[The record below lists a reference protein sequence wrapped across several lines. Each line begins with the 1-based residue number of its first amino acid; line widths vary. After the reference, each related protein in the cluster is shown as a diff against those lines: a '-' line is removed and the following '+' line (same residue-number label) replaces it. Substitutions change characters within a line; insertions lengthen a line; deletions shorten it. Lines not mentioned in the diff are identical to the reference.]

1 MTDLRP
7 APELKPLFDRIIHE
21 EFPDLEGE
29 YIEILWM
36 VPAPM
41 TSGKIVLGRTSIV
54 SGKAAKIY
62 FSKFDGMD
70 EDTLAELNQVFV
82 IEISETPWL
91 DMNENQKRRLVRH
104 ELMHCGLTESKDGNV
119 KYTIIHHDVEDFRAL
134 IETDGFDFFEPKESD
149 DVATSSEGTAVYD
162 NNKYDYEEDPF

>member
-7 APELKPLFDRIIHE
+7 APELKPLFDRIIRE

-36 VPAPM
+36 EPAPT

-91 DMNENQKRRLVRH
+91 
-104 ELMHCGLTESKDGNV
+104 TESKDGNV
-119 KYTIIHHDVEDFRAL
+119 KYIIIPHDVEDFRAL

-162 NNKYDYEEDPF
+162 NKYDYEEDPF